1 MRVGIAGRSLPGACP
16 ECSGPAGPQPR
27 HPGCSKDPLAA
38 LSSDGSATCWMP
50 RNPAQPVP
58 VWGPKS
64 QMWKPKI
71 GLHSQAVLRTGSLAL
86 GRRRLCFPWAAVLDG
101 GWGEGQVPPSA
112 CSSRRSLRL
121 GVPQCPLVK
130 HRCIWP
136 QVHVNACA
144 QLCPTLSDPMDCSLP
159 GSFVHEIFA
168 ARILQWVAISS
179 KVSSRHRDRTLNFCV
194 SCIGRRIL
202 HHCATWETHE
212 SLTNLTRLSVS
223 GDLWGTYTESCFKRS
238 HQKGQNAGLSPGDKD
253 TSSG

>member
-1 MRVGIAGRSLPGACP
+1 MRAGIAGRSLPGACP

-86 GRRRLCFPWAAVLDG
+86 GRRRHCLPWAAGLDG

-121 GVPQCPLVK
+121 WRPTVPPSE
-130 HRCIWP
+130 
-136 QVHVNACA
+136 A
-144 QLCPTLSDPMDCSLP
+144 SL
-159 GSFVHEIFA
+159 HLA
-168 ARILQWVAISS
+168 A
-179 KVSSRHRDRTLNFCV
+179 
-194 SCIGRRIL
+194 
-202 HHCATWETHE
+202 
-212 SLTNLTRLSVS
+212 
-223 GDLWGTYTESCFKRS
+223 
-238 HQKGQNAGLSPGDKD
+238 SPC
-253 TSSG
+253 